1 MNQNWIKSIM
11 AGIFISIGCVVNLAV
26 GGIVGAAL
34 FSLGLTAIL
43 VFNFNLFTG
52 KAGDFP

>member
-1 MNQNWIKSIM
+1 M
-11 AGIFISIGCVVNLAV
+11 AGIFIALGCVVNLAV
-26 GGIVGAAL
+26 GGVVGAAL

-43 VFNFNLFTG
+43 SFGFNLFTG

>member
-1 MNQNWIKSIM
+1 M